1 MAFVPRFK
9 KLHSSNTDG
18 LRQRSTKMKLRTL
31 AASIAL
37 TMSTYAHAQ
46 SSVTLY
52 GVLDAGVTY
61 TSNISNATGHGKAIQ
76 FQDGVIQ
83 PTQWGIKGDED
94 LGGGTHAI
102 FDLEN
107 GFRISNGA
115 LISSGSLFNRKAY
128 VGLTGPWGRLTMGRD
143 FDFIGE
149 TFAMYSNAVI
159 TPAGLLGWGLSS
171 YASGGYVL
179 DNRVWGDQVSNAVKY
194 LSPTFGGFSAGAMYA
209 FGNVA
214 GSLGTNQVMNF
225 IVNYNQ
231 KNLSASVSYFS
242 QHNEANG
249 ANETVWAGGGAYTI
263 GAFQIVANVATAQLS
278 SPTKPRATT
287 LETGVQYLVRP
298 DVALSAGYTQQ
309 WRNNDL
315 GSANTFILGAD
326 YFLSKRTDVYLVGV
340 LGHDHAF
347 PAQIEAAFGSPS
359 SSDAQSAIRVG
370 FRHHF

>member
-1 MAFVPRFK
+1 MKFK
-9 KLHSSNTDG
+9 DSAG
-18 LRQRSTKMKLRTL
+18 LL
-31 AASIAL
+31 AIFICAS
-37 TMSTYAHAQ
+37 AHAQ

-52 GVLDAGVTY
+52 GVLDAGITY
-61 TSNISNATGHGKAIQ
+61 TSNISTASGHGSALQ

-107 GFRISNGA
+107 GFQLSNGA
-115 LISSGSLFNRKAY
+115 LITNGSLFNRKAY
-128 VGLTGPWGRLTMGRD
+128 VGLSGPWGRLTMGRD

-171 YASGGYVL
+171 YASGGYIL
-179 DNRVWGDQVSNAVKY
+179 DNRVWGVQVSNAVKY
-194 LSPTFGGFSAGAMYA
+194 LSPTFGGLSAGAMYA

-225 IVNYNQ
+225 IINYSQ
-231 KNLSASVSYFS
+231 KNFNGSASYFS
-242 QHNEANG
+242 QHNEALG
-249 ANETVWAGGGAYTI
+249 ANETVWAIGGNYTI
-263 GAFQIVANVATAQLS
+263 GAFQVVANVATAALS
-278 SPTKPRATT
+278 SSTKPRATT
-287 LETGVQYLVRP
+287 LETGVQYSIRP
-298 DVALSAGYTQQ
+298 DVSLSAGYTQQ

-326 YFLSKRTDVYLVGV
+326 YILSKRTDVYAVGV
-340 LGHDHAF
+340 LGHDHAY
-347 PAQIEAAFGSPS
+347 PAQVEAAFGSPS
-359 SSDAQSAIRVG
+359 SSDTQSAVRVG
-370 FRHHF
+370 LRHRF